1 MVCRSIAEITPFWEA
16 DRKQQERERKW
27 QGFSREEGYALDAAV
42 RGVVERAISSLE
54 AIGLSHEGAL
64 NLLMIQAAIRM
75 EESGVTETK
84 RLLRSLEN
92 DLEPPEG

>member
-1 MVCRSIAEITPFWEA
+1 M
-16 DRKQQERERKW
+16 
-27 QGFSREEGYALDAAV
+27 

-75 EESGVTETK
+75 EDGVTETK